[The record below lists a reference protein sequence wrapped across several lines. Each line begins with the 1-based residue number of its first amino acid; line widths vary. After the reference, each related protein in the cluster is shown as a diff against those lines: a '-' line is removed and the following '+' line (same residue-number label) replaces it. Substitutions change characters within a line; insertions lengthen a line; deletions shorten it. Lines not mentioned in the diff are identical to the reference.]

1 MISPKIKRFL
11 MSINKLKHSTT
22 ETASSVIYTSN
33 ICIITSVR
41 NKNPA
46 LGMRSLLHSP
56 SPLLFFC
63 PSVCLSLQRWNA
75 CFLSQLWWTLLW
87 INIQCELSHAQN
99 CSKCN
104 LSLSNSLW
112 SEDSPPWY
120 IAADPFSE
128 PLLQLITCAIPGS
141 LQDIFP
147 FVEHWTLKALRRHTP
162 Y

>member
-1 MISPKIKRFL
+1 
-11 MSINKLKHSTT
+11 
-22 ETASSVIYTSN
+22 
-33 ICIITSVR
+33 
-41 NKNPA
+41 
-46 LGMRSLLHSP
+46 MRSLLHSP

-75 CFLSQLWWTLLW
+75 CFLSQLRWTLLW
-87 INIQCELSHAQN
+87 INIQFELSHAQN

-147 FVEHWTLKALRRHTP
+147 FVEHWKHWGDTHTINAEKSRNP
-162 Y
+162 SIVGNVDNQTGIHVYSTSQDLYCTTQSSRGFVILCHKQTK

>member
-1 MISPKIKRFL
+1 
-11 MSINKLKHSTT
+11 
-22 ETASSVIYTSN
+22 
-33 ICIITSVR
+33 
-41 NKNPA
+41 
-46 LGMRSLLHSP
+46 MRSLLHSP
-56 SPLLFFC
+56 SALLFFC

-147 FVEHWTLKALRRHTP
+147 FVEHWKHWGDTHTINAEKNHETRQSLAMLAIQPAYMCTALAKICTVPHRVVILCQKQTK
-162 Y
+162 